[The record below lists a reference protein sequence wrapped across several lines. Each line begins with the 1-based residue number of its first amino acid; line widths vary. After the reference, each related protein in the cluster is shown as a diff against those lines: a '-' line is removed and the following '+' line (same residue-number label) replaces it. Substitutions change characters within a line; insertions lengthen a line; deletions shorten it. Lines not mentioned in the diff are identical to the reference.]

1 MTHARIWAGLALAC
15 LVLTS
20 FPAAAQ
26 QAVPAPVS
34 VVAPAP
40 TAGTA
45 VTTTA
50 TKTDDSGAVVTTTS
64 TQVVI
69 PWGKWLSDVLA
80 QIEVFVVTVLLPAGL
95 FYLGKKVAPEWA
107 ATLKQKR
114 VEDLLTKAVD
124 YSFGV
129 VEGAVKGQQSSVA
142 VANAQLRA
150 AANYAVANAP
160 ALATEIG
167 DTLKPKI
174 VARLSAQGALPP
186 EANGNLVGAAVPPAP
201 ASVTSKPAQKPEIIE
216 AFKKISP
223 MR

>member
-1 MTHARIWAGLALAC
+1 MIHARHWAGLALAC

-20 FPAAAQ
+20 FPVAAQ
-26 QAVPAPVS
+26 QPAPAPVS

-40 TAGTA
+40 AAGTA

-50 TKTDDSGAVVTTTS
+50 TKTNDAGAIVTTTS

-69 PWGKWLSDVLA
+69 PWGKWVNDLLA
-80 QIEVFVVTVLLPAGL
+80 QIELFVVTVLLPAGL
-95 FYLGKKVAPEWA
+95 LYLVRKLPGEWA
-107 ATLKQKR
+107 AVLKQQR

-129 VEGAVKGQQSSVA
+129 VEGAVKGQQSSVP

-150 AANYAVANAP
+150 AVNYAVANAP
-160 ALATEIG
+160 ALAQQIG
-167 DTLKPKI
+167 DTLRPKI

-186 EANGNLVGAAVPPAP
+186 EANGNMVGAGVPPAP
-201 ASVTSKPAQKPEIIE
+201 PSVTAAPTSL
-216 AFKKISP
+216 
-223 MR
+223 